1 MIGASNRDIFLNL
14 ILMERERQ
22 NKKFPNEER
31 QKQVSLHQWN
41 TILTE
46 ELGEFAKEVNDHRD
60 VEAVIELAETAAVC
74 LKIAEIYFGPEAL
87 TQAFIRMAERT
98 TNQKAKE

>member
-1 MIGASNRDIFLNL
+1 MNPSNREIFLNL

-31 QKQVSLHQWN
+31 QKAVTLHQWN

-46 ELGEFAKEVNDHRD
+46 ELGEFAKEINDKRD
-60 VEAVIELAETAAVC
+60 VEAAIELAETAAVC
-74 LKIAEIYFGPEAL
+74 LRIAEVYFGPDVL

-98 TNQKAKE
+98 ARQQPKE